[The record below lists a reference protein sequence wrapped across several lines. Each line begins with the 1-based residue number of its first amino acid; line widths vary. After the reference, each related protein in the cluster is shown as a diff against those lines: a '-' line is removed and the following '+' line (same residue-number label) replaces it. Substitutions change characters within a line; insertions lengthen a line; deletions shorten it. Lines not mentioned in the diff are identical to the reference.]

1 MFKSLVNIFLLS
13 LIRNVG
19 KSFALFA
26 LLMANLFGSSAI
38 AGKPDNVTKEEMATI
53 PPYCPY
59 AQSWDQYMV
68 SPESKRWASI
78 MGKPFHAIHH
88 YCWAQINMQR
98 ALKSGTSEATRVNL
112 FKMVRDDYIYVA
124 QRSTPDFVLLPEIM
138 SRLGEVEV
146 RLSLI
151 NDANR
156 SFATARKLKP
166 DYWPAYSHWA
176 EYLMRVGKKVEAKN
190 IVKTGLEY
198 SPTSR
203 VLREQYRLLGGDPSM
218 IKPVSKPE
226 AKDESP
232 EKPVAPESTH
242 NSPPA
247 STKDEN
253 SVASPPSA
261 PDSKESSV
269 PLDQEKN

>member
-1 MFKSLVNIFLLS
+1 MFKSCNNFTVLARIPLANNCFVISVCLAFSMLS
-13 LIRNVG
+13 
-19 KSFALFA
+19 F
-26 LLMANLFGSSAI
+26 SAI
-38 AGKPDNVTKEEMATI
+38 AGKPDNVTSAEMATI

-78 MGKPFHAIHH
+78 LGKPFHAIHH

-98 ALKSGTSEATRVNL
+98 ALRSGTPESTRMSL
-112 FKMVRDDYIYVA
+112 YKMVRDDYLYVI
-124 QRSTPDFVLLPEIM
+124 QRSTPEFVLLPEMM

-151 NDANR
+151 REANQ

-176 EYLMRVGKKVEAKN
+176 EYLIRTGKKTEAKSL
-190 IVKTGLEY
+190 VKTGLEY
-198 SPTSR
+198 SPNSR
-203 VLREQYRLLGGDPSM
+203 VLREQFRLLGGDPST

-226 AKDESP
+226 PKQESVVETP
-232 EKPVAPESTH
+232 STDSEHVPTPV
-242 NSPPA
+242 
-247 STKDEN
+247 
-253 SVASPPSA
+253 
-261 PDSKESSV
+261 V
-269 PLDQEKN
+269 PTVEEKNTNTDE

>member
-1 MFKSLVNIFLLS
+1 VLKLLENVFLLFPR
-13 LIRNVG
+13 RNARKTFV
-19 KSFALFA
+19 LVT
-26 LLMANLFGSSAI
+26 LLMVQVFGTSAF

-88 YCWAQINMQR
+88 YCWAQINLQR
-98 ALKSGTSEATRVNL
+98 ALRSGTPEATRMNL
-112 FKMVRDDYIYVA
+112 FRVVRDDYLYVA
-124 QRSTPDFVLLPEIM
+124 QRSTPEFVLLPEIM

-156 SFATARKLKP
+156 SFATARQLKP

-176 EYLMRVGKKVEAKN
+176 EYLMRAGKKAEAKAL
-190 IVKTGLEY
+190 VKTGLEY
-198 SPTSR
+198 SPASR
-203 VLREQYRLLGGDPSM
+203 VLREQYRLLGGDPST

-226 AKDESP
+226 IKEEIP
-232 EKPVAPESTH
+232 EKPVSPETTQ
-242 NSPPA
+242 SPSSA

-253 SVASPPSA
+253 PVAAPSSEPKSDSGA
-261 PDSKESSV
+261 PSQD
-269 PLDQEKN
+269 P